1 MRHERLTQA
10 LALAL
15 ELQASRRGLTLADMQ
30 ERFGVSRRT
39 AERHLQALG
48 VAFGWVEPVD
58 GDGRRKRWRMRAP
71 ALRHLVR
78 VSPDELA
85 ELNAAAESLQRAG
98 LRERAQVV
106 RALGT
111 KLRAMR
117 QGRSADEAEA
127 DFEALTR
134 AEGVAMRPG
143 PRQQLAE
150 GLLALL
156 RRCVLERCVLALDY
170 IAQGTAKRSHL
181 RVCPHGILYGNR
193 AFLVAPVEGAE
204 TMRLW
209 RLGNIENPQATGEI
223 FERDANFDLQR
234 YAKQSFGTFQ
244 EAPANVVLRFP
255 TKAARD
261 ARAFVFHPDQRLREH
276 PDGVV
281 TVSFKAGGFDELCWH
296 LVTWGEQVTVE
307 RPARLRRRLAKM
319 CATLAAHHGGDGG
332 DGGDG

>member
-1 MRHERLTQA
+1 MRYERLAQVLD
-10 LALAL
+10 LAF
-15 ELQASRRGLTLADMQ
+15 ELQAARRGLTLAEVQ

-39 AERHLQALG
+39 AERHLQALEM
-48 VAFGWVEPVD
+48 AFGWVETVASD
-58 GDGRRKRWRMRAP
+58 DRRKHWRMRAP
-71 ALRHLVR
+71 ALRQLVR

-85 ELNAAAESLQRAG
+85 ELNAAAERLQRAG

-111 KLRAMR
+111 KLRAM
-117 QGRSADEAEA
+117 QQSRSADEVEA
-127 DFEALTR
+127 DFEALTQ

-143 PRQQLAE
+143 PRQQLAD

-156 RRCVLERCVLALDY
+156 RRCVRERCVLAFDY
-170 IAQGTAKRSHL
+170 VAQGSARRSQL

-209 RLGNIENPQATGEI
+209 RLGNIENPQPTNEV
-223 FERDANFDLQR
+223 FERDADFDLQR

-244 EAPANVVLRFP
+244 ERPANVVLRFSA
-255 TKAARD
+255 KAARD

-276 PDGVV
+276 DDGTV
-281 TVSFKAGGFDELCWH
+281 TVSFKAGGFDEMCWH
-296 LVTWGEQVTVE
+296 LVTWGNHVTVE
-307 RPARLRRRLAKM
+307 RPIRLRRRLAKM
-319 CATLAAHHGGDGG
+319 CGVLAAHHGSDG
-332 DGGDG
+332 